1 MEWLWVVGLFGL
13 IFAPVIGAMVSRLR
27 RGDREDEAY
36 NGSSSDPALMEM
48 GREFHGRIQRQSG
61 PRG

>member
-13 IFAPVIGAMVSRLR
+13 IFAPVIWAMVSRLR
-27 RGDREDEAY
+27 RGDKGDEAY
-36 NGSSSDPALMEM
+36 NGSSSDAALMEM
-48 GREFHGRIQRQSG
+48 GRDLGGRIQRQSG